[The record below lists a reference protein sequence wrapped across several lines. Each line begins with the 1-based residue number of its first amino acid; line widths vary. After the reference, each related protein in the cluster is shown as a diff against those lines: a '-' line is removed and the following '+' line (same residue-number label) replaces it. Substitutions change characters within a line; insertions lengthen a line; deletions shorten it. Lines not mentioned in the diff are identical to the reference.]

1 MYTPED
7 FKMEDPKE
15 QLEFIQSNTFGTLIS
30 TTSTLEPLA
39 SHLPFYIRQ
48 KEPLVIEGHISRTN
62 NQSKL
67 LSNGK
72 NAMIIFQG
80 PNGYISSSVYE
91 HENVPTWN
99 YQAVHVYGT
108 ISHLNN
114 TEIEIHLSDL
124 MTLHESVREVKKEYV
139 KLTKKLLEAYKKEIL
154 CFRVTAYRTE
164 ASYKLSQNR
173 NKTDHTAIIHD
184 LEQKKENESLVAAM
198 KKHYKE

>member
-139 KLTKKLLEAYKKEIL
+139 KLPKKLLEAYKKEIL